1 MTAFMAF
8 VAIFLAAQDAPA
20 PQRVSCDVEPSSVV
34 SRSPAGIAQV
44 SNLGGIYV
52 RAGIFYHRPV
62 SRGGVLRPLHAE
74 AIVYE
79 VAADNTRK
87 IVESI
92 ASSRGGG
99 GDASSEYQSLSLSI
113 PIDSSER
120 DAASREYLAY
130 VVSRAASST
139 DEQERAM
146 APTLQAIGPSAFTR
160 IFGQHRVGHFQVEC
174 RVLDEGRLLGE
185 GRADLEVLFKGRF
198 FDQDAFRKK

>member
-1 MTAFMAF
+1 MAF
-8 VAIFLAAQDAPA
+8 VAIFLAAQDPPA
-20 PQRVSCDVEPSSVV
+20 SQRVSCDVESVL

-52 RAGIFYHRPV
+52 RAGISYRRPV
-62 SRGGVLRPLHAE
+62 PKGGVLDPIHAQ

-99 GDASSEYQSLSLSI
+99 GDTNSEYVSLSLSI

-120 DAASREYLAY
+120 EAASREYLAY
-130 VVSRAASST
+130 LVSHAESST
-139 DEQERAM
+139 DNEERAM
-146 APTLQAIGPSAFTR
+146 APILQKIGPSAFTG
-160 IFGQHRVGHFQVEC
+160 IFGQHRVGHFQEEC
-174 RVLDEGRLLGE
+174 RVVDQGRLLGV